1 MFEGYSTRWELFVN
15 LVQFLL
21 RNHQEL
27 FNLILEHLFLVVI
40 ATGMAVVIGVPLG
53 ILLTRRPNLRKPVLG
68 LANIMQTVPSLALF
82 GFLIPVNLYLFQVRI
97 LGGIGARTAIVAL
110 VLYALL
116 PIIRNT
122 YTGISGV
129 DPAIREAGRGMGMTD
144 RQLLFQIELPLAL
157 GVIIAGVRVA
167 TVICVGT
174 ATIAAAIDAGGLGR
188 YIFRGLRMN
197 DNTLI
202 LAGALPAALIAVA
215 ADLLLGYVERVLQFG
230 ETVKRKSRKILWATA
245 FVLAT
250 LGLFAAMNLFQ
261 GKAAGRIAVGSKD
274 FTEQVILG
282 ELLAQSIESETT
294 LSVERRFDLG
304 GSLAHEALLAGE
316 IDAYV
321 EYTGTA
327 LLAILKGRPA
337 KDPQE
342 VYQRVKA
349 EYASRYKLEW
359 MKPLGFNNTFAILVR
374 GEDAQKF
381 GLKTVT
387 DAARISARWRAG
399 FGQDFMS
406 RSDGYAGFARTY
418 GFHFQEI
425 REMEL
430 ALTYRALAEKQVDL
444 IAGNST
450 DGLISRYGLV
460 QLVDDRNYF
469 PPYDAVPVVR
479 QSILDTYPELRRV
492 MDGLG
497 GMLSVEEM
505 RKLNDQVDGEKRQA
519 KEVVREFLAQKG
531 RGSKPTLAWRN

>member
-1 MFEGYSTRWELFVN
+1 VN

-27 FNLILEHLFLVVI
+27 FHLILEHLFLVVI

-68 LANIMQTVPSLALF
+68 FANIMQTVPSLALF
-82 GFLIPVNLYLFQVRI
+82 GFLIPVNLYLFHVRI

-230 ETVKRKSRKILWATA
+230 ETSKRKSRKILWATA

-250 LGLFAAMNLFQ
+250 LGLFAAMNVLQ

-282 ELLAQSIESETT
+282 ELLAQSIESETA

-304 GSLAHEALLAGE
+304 GSLAHEALVAGE

-327 LLAILKGRPA
+327 LLAILKGRPV
-337 KDPQE
+337 KDPLE

-349 EYASRYKLEW
+349 EYASQYKLEW

-374 GEDAQKF
+374 GEDAEKF
-381 GLKTVT
+381 ALNTVT
-387 DAARISARWRAG
+387 DAARMSSRWRAG

-406 RSDGYAGFARTY
+406 RLDGYAGFASTY

-479 QSILDTYPELRRV
+479 QSILDRYPELRRV
-492 MDGLG
+492 FDGLEG
-497 GMLSVEEM
+497 VLSVGEM
-505 RKLNDQVDGEKRQA
+505 RKLNDQVDGEKRQPA
-519 KEVVREFLAQKG
+519 DVVREFLAQKG
-531 RGSKPTLAWRN
+531 RASKPSHGGTN